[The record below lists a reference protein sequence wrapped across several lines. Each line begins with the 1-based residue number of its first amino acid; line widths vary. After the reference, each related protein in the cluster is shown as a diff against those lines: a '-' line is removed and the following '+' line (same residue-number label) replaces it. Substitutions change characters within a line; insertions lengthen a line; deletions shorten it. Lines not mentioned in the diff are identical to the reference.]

1 MNRHLRLL
9 TDLYKHELAHA
20 YVILLGNSPTRIQVD
35 FIRRERLEHV
45 LKCEVVTMAPSL
57 LLPLDLVE
65 DDLKHSVTVVDLAG
79 DGLLA
84 LANRLMLR
92 VFNGS

>member
-9 TDLYKHELAHA
+9 TYLYKHELAHA
-20 YVILLGNSPTRIQVD
+20 YVILLGNSPTRIKID
-35 FIRRERLEHV
+35 FIRGERLKHV
-45 LKCEVVTMAPSL
+45 LECEIVAVAPSL

-65 DDLKHSVTVVDLAG
+65 DDLKDAITVVDLAG

-84 LANRLMLR
+84 LAH
-92 VFNGS
+92 

>member
-9 TDLYKHELAHA
+9 ADLYKHELAHA
-20 YVILLGNSPTRIQVD
+20 YVILLGNPSARIEID
-35 FIRRERLEHV
+35 FIGRERLEHV
-45 LKCEVVTMAPSL
+45 LECEIVAVAPSL

-65 DDLKHSVTVVDLAG
+65 DDLQDAITVVDLAG

-92 VFNGS
+92 MFNGS